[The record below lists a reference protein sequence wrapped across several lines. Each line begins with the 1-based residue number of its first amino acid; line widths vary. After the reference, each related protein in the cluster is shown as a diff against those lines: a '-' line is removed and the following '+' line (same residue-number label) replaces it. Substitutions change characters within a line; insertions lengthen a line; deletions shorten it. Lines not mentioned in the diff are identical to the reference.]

1 MQIRTTTA
9 DITSLAVDAI
19 VNAANEHL
27 VHGGGVAAAIAR
39 AGAPAVEEESGEW
52 IRLHGPLGPGQTAV
66 TGAGGMKAR
75 WVIHV
80 VGPRYRP
87 GQDNAGL
94 LAEAVQAS
102 LDQAL
107 ALGARTVAL
116 PAISAGVFGYP
127 REDATRVIAAAVI
140 AWRNRHDNLLDQV
153 VLVGYDE
160 ATTEDFRVGLA
171 ESA

>member
-1 MQIRTTTA
+1 MQIRTTTG
-9 DITSLAVDAI
+9 DITNLAVDAI

-39 AGAPAVEEESGEW
+39 AGAPTVDQESRAW
-52 IRLHGPLGPGQTAV
+52 IRLHGQLGPGQTAV
-66 TGAGGMKAR
+66 TGAGGMKAS

-80 VGPRYRP
+80 VGPRYGP

-94 LAEAVQAS
+94 LTEAVEACLNQART
-102 LDQAL
+102 
-107 ALGARTVAL
+107 LGARTVAL

-127 REDATRVIAAAVI
+127 REEATRVIAAAVI
-140 AWRNRHDNLLDQV
+140 AWRDRHTDLLDQV
-153 VLVGYDE
+153 TLVGYDE